1 MRDWSRLLH
10 TIAKR
15 NYEQIVTEGKE
26 KVSRVLSI
34 IEKYSD
40 SDSAPIILV
49 GLAAYTA
56 TVDDEL
62 SEKEL
67 KLVKDILGV
76 SEKEFM
82 DFVHQVEKDG
92 KIVHDLVDIANSL
105 TREEMDEAGDLMS
118 LIFAVDGVISD
129 KELAFIKKLYD

>member
-10 TIAKR
+10 TIAKLS
-15 NYEQIVTEGKE
+15 YEQIVAEGKE
-26 KVSRVLSI
+26 KVSRVLNI

-76 SEKEFM
+76 GEKEFM

-92 KIVHDLVDIANSL
+92 KIVRDLVDIANSL
-105 TREEMDEAGDLMS
+105 TRDEMDDAGYLMS
-118 LIFAVDGVISD
+118 LIFAVDGVISN

>member
-10 TIAKR
+10 SIAKLS
-15 NYEQIVTEGKE
+15 YEQIVAQGKE
-26 KVSRVLSI
+26 KAARVLDI

-76 SEKEFM
+76 SEKEFT

-92 KIVHDLVDIANSL
+92 RIVRELVDIANSL
-105 TREEMDEAGDLMS
+105 TREEMIEAGDLMS

-129 KELAFIKKLYD
+129 KELAFIKKLFD

>member
-10 TIAKR
+10 SIAKLS
-15 NYEQIVTEGKE
+15 YEQIVAQGKE
-26 KVSRVLSI
+26 KAARVLDI

-76 SEKEFM
+76 SEKEFT

-92 KIVHDLVDIANSL
+92 KIVRELVDIANSL
-105 TREEMDEAGDLMS
+105 TREEMIEAGDLMS

-129 KELAFIKKLYD
+129 KELAFIKKLFD

>member
-10 TIAKR
+10 TIAKL
-15 NYEQIVTEGKE
+15 NYEQIVAEGKE
-26 KVSRVLSI
+26 KVSRVLNI

-40 SDSAPIILV
+40 SDSAPITLV

-56 TVDDEL
+56 TVDEEL
-62 SEKEL
+62 SEREL

-76 SEKEFM
+76 GEKEFK
-82 DFVHQVEKDG
+82 DFIHQVEKDD
-92 KIVHDLVDIANSL
+92 KIVRDLVEIANSMS
-105 TREEMDEAGDLMS
+105 RDEMDDFSYLLG

-129 KELAFIKKLYD
+129 KELAFIKKLCD

>member
-10 TIAKR
+10 SIAKLS
-15 NYEQIVTEGKE
+15 YEQIVAEGKE
-26 KVSRVLSI
+26 KAARVLDI

-76 SEKEFM
+76 SEKEFT

-92 KIVHDLVDIANSL
+92 KIVRELVDIANSL
-105 TREEMDEAGDLMS
+105 TREEMIEAGDLMS

-129 KELAFIKKLYD
+129 KELAFIKKLFD